1 MPLAGSEGQ
10 DRPEE
15 STMTQVSQVMTRGVR
30 TMAPDA
36 TVLQAAR
43 TMEEMDIGVLPVCDE
58 HRLLGMLT
66 DRDIVLRCVAR
77 GLPAERTVVAEL
89 MTQDARWCYDDASIE
104 EAMARMR
111 ESQIRRLAVLDRD
124 KHLVGMVSLG
134 DVAVKGDMGEA
145 GEALEEISEPAAP
158 DRAGFGEASSG
169 GSATGQPHSK
179 KKDGKPDKIAKASK
193 PGR

>member
-1 MPLAGSEGQ
+1 
-10 DRPEE
+10 
-15 STMTQVSQVMTRGVR
+15 MTQVSQVMTRGVR
-30 TMAPDA
+30 TMAPDDTA
-36 TVLQAAR
+36 LQAAR
-43 TMEEMDIGVLPVCDE
+43 AMEELDIGVLPVCDE

-104 EAMARMR
+104 EAMERMR

-145 GEALEEISEPAAP
+145 GEALEEISEPAEP
-158 DRAGFGEASSG
+158 DRSGLSQASGAAGG
-169 GSATGQPHSK
+169 GSAAGQSKTK
-179 KKDGKPDKIAKASK
+179 KKS
-193 PGR
+193 